1 MYLSARAF
9 IKIGTVSC
17 CTGSKIF
24 LFVKIVTF
32 ITYHLDDELT
42 SSIKINL

>member
-9 IKIGTVSC
+9 I
-17 CTGSKIF
+17 
-24 LFVKIVTF
+24 KIVTF